1 MTDQSE
7 ATGATRTRT
16 VLAAIVL
23 GAVLFLLANA
33 SRDFAQERQFDTI
46 GRNAALVA
54 VGTEREQPLANL
66 PDLQRQLLAAPIDQ
80 RMLNQFLTARNEN
93 GNWSDGEIAAL
104 GQLGYR
110 SSVAQLN
117 LLTLAAQRGD
127 WAEAIRRTDA
137 LLRRRQASNEVR
149 ALMFLAES
157 TPSGRQQLVQSL
169 SDWPEW
175 ADPYFVD
182 SRFTR
187 LEGGIAARM
196 ALFDLASE
204 KGGPLP
210 RRIAARSS
218 THIARAGNLEAA
230 HQLFMQYEEDSSGLG
245 LTDPEFIK
253 FAAVSSQDEQP
264 FPFDWNAIESE
275 GARFRV
281 RSVSDGVSATL
292 RWDGRGNPKF
302 FEKTVRL
309 VGRIPELRMVMP
321 VGDIQT
327 AARILQLEWTCLTS
341 GGNGPSVIDR
351 GRPDAANSELVFPA
365 PILPDCEFAKLTL
378 KGLSSGMD
386 TRYTIKI
393 NQVRAI

>member
-1 MTDQSE
+1 MVRQSE
-7 ATGATRTRT
+7 ATGATRTRI

-23 GAVLFLLANA
+23 GVVLYLLANT
-33 SRDFAQERQFDTI
+33 SRDFTQERQLDTI
-46 GRNAALVA
+46 GLNAALVA
-54 VGTEREQPLANL
+54 VGTEREQALANL
-66 PDLQRQLLAAPIDQ
+66 PDLRRQLLIAPIDQ
-80 RMLNQFLTARNEN
+80 RMLNQFLTARDEN
-93 GNWSDGEIAAL
+93 GDWSDEEIAAL

-110 SSVAQLN
+110 SSIAQLN
-117 LLTLAAQRGD
+117 LLTLAAKRGD

-137 LLRRRQASNEVR
+137 LLRRRQAINEVR

-157 TPSGRQQLVQSL
+157 TAPGRQQLVQSL

-175 ADPYFVD
+175 AEPYFVD

-204 KGGPLP
+204 NGAKLP

-218 THIARAGNLEAA
+218 THMAQAGNFEAA
-230 HQLFMQYEEDSSGLG
+230 HQLFMQYREDSSGLG

-253 FAAVSSQDEQP
+253 SAAISSQGEQP

-309 VGRIPELRMVMP
+309 DGRIPELRMVMP

-327 AARILQLEWTCLTS
+327 AVRILQLEWTCLTPD
-341 GGNGPSVIDR
+341 GNGPSVTER
-351 GRPDAANSELVFPA
+351 GRPDAANSALVFPA

-378 KGLSSGMD
+378 KGLSSGID
-386 TRYTIKI
+386 TSYTIKV
-393 NQVRAI
+393 NQVWAI